1 VRSQTAAGLAL
12 AAITLAACGDGEEPT
27 STAEATTTARP
38 GPLTTEERNLV
49 EDSEQAIV
57 AYCRRSALALT
68 RPRKRPT
75 VNQQSRALEAV
86 DALLE
91 LASEKPDARLSAG
104 ADVRLFVGDLT
115 ENLEGANCDPGV
127 IARLD
132 QGLAALP

>member
-1 VRSQTAAGLAL
+1 MRRQAAVGLAL

-27 STAEATTTARP
+27 SPAEITTTRP
-38 GPLTTEERNLV
+38 GPLTAEQRKLV
-49 EDSEQAIV
+49 ESSEQAIV

-91 LASEKPDARLSAG
+91 LAREKPDARLGAG
-104 ADVRLFVGDLT
+104 VDVRLFVSDLT
-115 ENLEGANCDPGV
+115 ENLEGSNCDPGV